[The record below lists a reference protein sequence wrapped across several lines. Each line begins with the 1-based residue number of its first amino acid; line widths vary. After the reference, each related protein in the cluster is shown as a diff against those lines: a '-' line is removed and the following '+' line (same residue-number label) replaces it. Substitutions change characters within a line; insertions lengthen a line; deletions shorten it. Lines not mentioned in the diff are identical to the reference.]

1 MKDGPDPLERAV
13 ELARSEPVD
22 PPGWED
28 VAGSVMRSVRATVR
42 PGRRIGV
49 PLPDD
54 GGGATYVSDRVV
66 VSALRSALGDLD
78 GLAPSRI
85 RVEVADDRC
94 TAVEVELAA
103 RYGTDLLLLG
113 DRCQQIVTRV
123 LRGLLLGAADAVEVS
138 VVVVDVTL
146 DDPRR

>member
-13 ELARSEPVD
+13 ELARSKPVD

-28 VAGSVMRSVRATVR
+28 VAGSVMRRVRATVR
-42 PGRRIGV
+42 PGRRV
-49 PLPDD
+49 QVALPDA

-66 VSALRSALGDLD
+66 VSALRSALTDLD
-78 GLAPSRI
+78 GLPPSGI

-94 TAVEVELAA
+94 TAVEVELVA
-103 RYGTDLLLLG
+103 RYGTDLQLLG
-113 DRCQQIVTRV
+113 ERCREIVTGV
-123 LRGLLLGAADAVEVS
+123 LRGLLLAAADAVEVS